1 MDESRLRSTIISRL
15 ADEPSRVR
23 LGGATA
29 RQKVADQA
37 WCAANVVVKNRNHN
51 EGEVTVRARLVS
63 KADGATYFGRKNADL
78 EGHQTLTVT
87 VEIEAP
93 PDEYDVEADVDYP
106 PR

>member
-1 MDESRLRSTIISRL
+1 M
-15 ADEPSRVR
+15 
-23 LGGATA
+23 
-29 RQKVADQA
+29 
-37 WCAANVVVKNRNHN
+37 
-51 EGEVTVRARLVS
+51 RARLVS